1 MSQLHCYVNDE
12 LAKRFQE
19 KAEQSNLSVS
29 KYLAVLV
36 EREVK
41 NQWPDGYFELFGKWE
56 GEPLAR
62 SPIVDYEERGILE

>member
-12 LAKRFQE
+12 LARRFQA
-19 KAEQSNLSVS
+19 KAKQANLSVS

-62 SPIVDYEERGILE
+62 SPVVDYEERGIFK